1 MDENKRI
8 EDAFEKICKRK
19 NFNIEGCKKL
29 GQGAY
34 GLVWEINW
42 NGKKDAIKIIEKG
55 KSEIT
60 GEEKLTFEIKGP
72 NIINIKKI
80 YNEKDT
86 FGTGEDEQETFYN
99 IIIMEKAES
108 DLSKFLYKKHFS
120 KLIYTPFNGFIGDNL
135 LRFITNQIIK
145 GLELFDRT
153 DYVHLDIKPANL
165 LTFNDLE
172 IKLTDFS
179 FLANVEKDKN
189 IQKPFG
195 TQGYITPEYYQQ
207 KEIEKNISKKQDY
220 FALGVTLF
228 YLIYGKKMLNYNEH
242 DKNNYELN
250 SDLLIDLI
258 QSSMDQIKSNDF
270 LDDGFI
276 DFLCDLIQY
285 RPEDRPSFERIYRNK
300 WLNKNLDIESE
311 IYDIN
316 KGDKEKLTKEFYKS
330 DFIYPIELE
339 VKQSKKQKKKFKFK
353 M

>member
-145 GLELFDRT
+145 GLELFDRA
-153 DYVHLDIKPANL
+153 DYV
-165 LTFNDLE
+165 
-172 IKLTDFS
+172 
-179 FLANVEKDKN
+179 
-189 IQKPFG
+189 
-195 TQGYITPEYYQQ
+195 
-207 KEIEKNISKKQDY
+207 
-220 FALGVTLF
+220 
-228 YLIYGKKMLNYNEH
+228 
-242 DKNNYELN
+242 
-250 SDLLIDLI
+250 
-258 QSSMDQIKSNDF
+258 QI
-270 LDDGFI
+270 G
-276 DFLCDLIQY
+276 
-285 RPEDRPSFERIYRNK
+285 RAH
-300 WLNKNLDIESE
+300 
-311 IYDIN
+311 
-316 KGDKEKLTKEFYKS
+316 
-330 DFIYPIELE
+330 
-339 VKQSKKQKKKFKFK
+339 V
-353 M
+353 